1 MNTIKIYLAE
11 SGRIADLRKDFPL
24 YQGQFQNKLLNVYV
38 PTSILAPNFTVQES
52 GSTIADYVSST
63 AIKIGLRTTERNGKI
78 YVSKT
83 YYMRYLKTL
92 TYQGVEYALYERKL
106 PQEFTTFA
114 GQGQNAPQVIANVV
128 NIDNDTAPATITS
141 ITATQTCSLDVMP
154 SSYLDKDET
163 IEEPSE
169 LAQLSGQIN
178 EINTILPTK
187 QDKTDELLETTSK
200 SVVGAINEN
209 KRRIDTNTADIQSN
223 TEDIAQNRNAINAIN
238 ETIATGQTY
247 IGTLTTDHLPTDQEL
262 NDFVLEETD
271 VVSKGGDTVI
281 VILQVTGDTDK
292 NYKYIYNGTTWSGY
306 EIPPMEQASN
316 GTHGIVEGT
325 YGIGLNNN
333 TLVDISGGQILNIY
347 VKDNNG
353 SYKNIQTYLNMNAQD
368 LIDIVNGDIVVGEA
382 MKALQDGLGNNIA
395 NTYLTQVLGA
405 TKQFVRDYAQ
415 PREISNVYFISTQGY
430 SKQVPT
436 TPTSGIQFSVNTN
449 AVGSFQMFQIEK
461 TNTASFE
468 LTSINGYVNN
478 LYISASAD
486 CDVQFRL
493 TTEYQKIGEN
503 WGTLNVELSN
513 VTQMRAGDIQRVQLN
528 SPFTALG
535 DNVLSLATGDKIR
548 QTLSIVTQTSTPL
561 VFSLYSNEVYPSTFA
576 ITSQSYVLEDIEKA
590 KSQIIL
596 IGADGVV
603 QSGNVVMT
611 IQDANSFVEYRTN
624 QREFIIDGN
633 IPVVGTIDDAYPIRI
648 EFGETVYNLY
658 SFMKGANT
666 PLTFGDI
673 ASSVTYNQN
682 IGYSFDIRVMFI
694 QTSEINGF
702 VLSPST
708 LTAEQIV
715 NLIGDNS
722 TIIGGVGADNKLNLM
737 LKAEIQN
744 RITRALITPTSAPSE
759 TELVGINANNSQV
772 SISAGNGINIDN
784 GVISAS
790 NMKVLWENQNKNGS
804 DFNAMTITL
813 NSSDYD
819 FLMIVYSLYLSNEPN
834 RSSVIVPKG
843 STGRLTWVG
852 VSSNSSYSYEICK
865 REFTTTTDTQIQFF
879 DNFYSLKGATAST
892 YNNRNVPLVIYGIK
906 VV

>member
-38 PTSILAPNFTVQES
+38 PTSILAPNFSVQES
-52 GSTIADYVSST
+52 GSTIADYISST

-114 GQGQNAPQVIANVV
+114 GQGQNAPQVVANVV
-128 NIDNDTAPATITS
+128 NIDNDTSPATIIS

-169 LAQLSGQIN
+169 LAELSGQV
-178 EINTILPTK
+178 NTINQVLPTK
-187 QDKTDELLETTSK
+187 QDKTDYALETTNK
-200 SVVGAINEN
+200 TVVGAINEN
-209 KRRIDTNTADIQSN
+209 KRKIELNTANIESN
-223 TEDIAQNRNAINAIN
+223 REDIVKNRDAIAGLN
-238 ETIATGQTY
+238 ETLATGQDY
-247 IGTLTTDHLPTDQEL
+247 IGTITTNIVPTEETL
-262 NDFVLEETD
+262 NNFVLEERG
-271 VVSKGGDTVI
+271 VAPKGGDTII
-281 VILQVTGDTDK
+281 VILQISGDTDR
-292 NYKYIYNGTTWSGY
+292 NFKYIYNGTQWTYY

-316 GTHGIVEGT
+316 GTHGIIEGT
-325 YGIGLNNN
+325 YGIGLDNN

-347 VKDNNG
+347 VKDKDGN
-353 SYKNIQTYLNMNAQD
+353 YQNIQTYLNMNAQD
-368 LIDIVNGDIVVGEA
+368 LEDIINGDSVVGEA
-382 MKALQDGLGNNIA
+382 VKAMQDGLGNNIA

-415 PREISNVYFISTQGY
+415 PRELSNVYFISTQGY

-436 TPTSGIQFSVNTN
+436 TPTGGIQFSVNTN

-468 LTSINGYVNN
+468 LTSINGYANN

-493 TTEYQKIGEN
+493 TTEYQKVGEN

-513 VTQMRAGDIQRVQLN
+513 VTQMRAGDVQRVQLN

-548 QTLSIVTQTSTPL
+548 QTLSVVTQTSTPL
-561 VFSLYSNEVYPSTFA
+561 VFNLYSNEVYPSTFA
-576 ITSQSYVLEDIEKA
+576 ITSQSYVLEDIEKS

-603 QSGNVVMT
+603 QGGNVVMT

-633 IPVVGTIDDAYPIRI
+633 IQVVGTIDDTYPIRI

-673 ASSVTYNQN
+673 SSSVTYNQN
-682 IGYSFDIRVMFI
+682 TGYSFDIRVLFI
-694 QTSEINGF
+694 ETSDITGF
-702 VLSPST
+702 VLSPAT
-708 LTAEQIV
+708 LTAEEV
-715 NLIGDNS
+715 LNLISDDG
-722 TIIGGVGADNKLNLM
+722 TVIGSVGADNKLNLM
-737 LKAEIQN
+737 LKTELQN
-744 RITRALITPTSAPSE
+744 RIMRALITPTSAPTE
-759 TELVGINANNSQV
+759 TEIVGINVNNSQV
-772 SISAGNGINIDN
+772 MITKKELFLYTHPIGSYYITEETESPIDEYGGGWLKIQGKFLLGADGSTYKVGDVDGGETTHILTIAEMPNHCHGIGMTTSNLGTSNFPEYTGKVPERFNSAGTSSISLTNFTGEDKPHNNMPPYHIVNIWKR
-784 GVISAS
+784 IS
-790 NMKVLWENQNKNGS
+790 
-804 DFNAMTITL
+804 
-813 NSSDYD
+813 
-819 FLMIVYSLYLSNEPN
+819 
-834 RSSVIVPKG
+834 
-843 STGRLTWVG
+843 
-852 VSSNSSYSYEICK
+852 
-865 REFTTTTDTQIQFF
+865 
-879 DNFYSLKGATAST
+879 
-892 YNNRNVPLVIYGIK
+892 
-906 VV
+906 